1 MSSKRA
7 SLSTALAIRPVIVSR
22 VIPASPDMVFEA
34 WTQPEQLM
42 HWWSAGGLCTPECEI
57 DLRPG
62 GVFYYCMRSPD
73 GTDYRCKGIYQEV
86 SEPERLVFTN
96 TFVNEARQLAHH
108 PDLPDWPR
116 ETLVHVTFALHQEG
130 TCITLQQAV
139 SKANEAEAEGFERG
153 REGAHEFWAMTL
165 DCLAENLAHA

>member
-22 VIPASPDMVFEA
+22 AISAPVELVYEA
-34 WTQPEQLM
+34 WTQPAQLM
-42 HWWSAGGLCTPECEI
+42 RWWGADGLTTPECEI

-73 GTDYRCKGIYQEV
+73 GTDYRCRGLYQEV
-86 SEPERLVFTN
+86 TEPERLVFTN
-96 TFVNEARQLAHH
+96 TFVDAEGRPARH

-116 ETLVHVTFALHQEG
+116 ETLVHVTFAPHAEG
-130 TCITLQQAV
+130 TRITLQQAM
-139 SKANEAEAEGFERG
+139 SKADEAEAEGFERG
-153 REGAHEFWAMTL
+153 RDGAHEFWAMTL
-165 DCLAENLAHA
+165 DCLADNLAHA